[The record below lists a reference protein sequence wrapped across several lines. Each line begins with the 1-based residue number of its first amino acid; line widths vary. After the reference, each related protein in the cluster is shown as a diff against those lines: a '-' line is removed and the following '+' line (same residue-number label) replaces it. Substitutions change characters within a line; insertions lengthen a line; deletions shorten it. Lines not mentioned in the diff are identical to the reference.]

1 MKASNLTPWPLA
13 MSRVSLLVGAI
24 ALLLLTA
31 CTQVVPTS
39 APGATPSAPLLAQ
52 EQAVNI
58 ALSWVIRPMPGVT
71 PVENPRNPVARLM
84 TLLEYGERVGE
95 GGQFTEPDPLVWV
108 VQVEGES
115 YSAGIAAAPRT
126 KYGYATVVID
136 ARSGTVIR
144 MSRTFAP
151 LF

>member
-1 MKASNLTPWPLA
+1 
-13 MSRVSLLVGAI
+13 
-24 ALLLLTA
+24 
-31 CTQVVPTS
+31 
-39 APGATPSAPLLAQ
+39 
-52 EQAVNI
+52 
-58 ALSWVIRPMPGVT
+58 MPGVT

-136 ARSGTVIR
+136 ARSGTIIR